1 MAAKFDVN
9 EIREQFPILKQKIY
23 GQPLVYLDNAA
34 TTQKPENVIKT
45 ITGYYE
51 RLNANIHRGVHFLS
65 QRSTDAYETARR
77 KLRLFLNA
85 AQDEE
90 IIFLRGATEAVNLV
104 AQTWA
109 KANVQ
114 PGESILISEMEH
126 HSNIVPWQ
134 LLAQQ
139 TGILLKIIPI
149 TDQGEI
155 DLDAY
160 KKMLSD
166 GVKLV
171 SVVHMANSLGTIN
184 PVKEMANLAHDAGAL
199 IMVDGAQAAA
209 HIPVDVQ
216 DIDCDFYA
224 VSGHKMFAPTGV
236 GALYGKREILDKMP
250 PYHGGGDM
258 ILNVTFD
265 KTEFNDVPMKFEAG
279 TPNISG
285 ALGLSAA
292 ISWISQYSWDDILR
306 HEHDLLQYGTA
317 ALSEVPGVTII
328 GNAREKGAVLSFSLK
343 GIHPHDIGTILDQEG
358 VAVRTGHHCTQPVMR
373 RFNVPATTRASMVL
387 YNTRAEIDALVK
399 ALHKVRKVFT

>member
-1 MAAKFDVN
+1 H
-9 EIREQFPILKQKIY
+9 
-23 GQPLVYLDNAA
+23 PLVYLDNAA
-34 TTQKPENVIKT
+34 TTQKPQNVINT

-77 KLRLFLNA
+77 KLRLFINA
-85 AQDEE
+85 TQDEE
-90 IIFLRGATEAVNLV
+90 IIFLRGATEAVNLL

-109 KANVQ
+109 KANVK
-114 PGESILISEMEH
+114 PGETILISEMEH

-149 TDQGEI
+149 TDDGEI
-155 DLDAY
+155 DMDAY
-160 KKMLSD
+160 QKLLAE

-184 PVKEMANLAHDAGAL
+184 PVKEMTKMAHNAGAL

-224 VSGHKMFAPTGV
+224 VSGHKMFAPTGI
-236 GALYGKREILDKMP
+236 GALYGKRDILDKMP

-306 HEHDLLQYGTA
+306 HEHDLLQYGTE
-317 ALSEVPGVTII
+317 ALSEAPGVSII
-328 GNAREKGAVLSFSLK
+328 GNAKEKGAIISFSLK

-373 RFNVPATTRASMVL
+373 RFGLPATTRASMAL
-387 YNTRAEIDALVK
+387 YNTRGEIDALVK
-399 ALHKVRKVFT
+399 ALHKVRKVFA